1 MRLVEEV
8 DTMKKYLESALRNQ
22 RLTDLENRIRDNKR
36 TIVNLISENIFVLK
50 NGSQENDKH

>member
-50 NGSQENDKH
+50 NGS